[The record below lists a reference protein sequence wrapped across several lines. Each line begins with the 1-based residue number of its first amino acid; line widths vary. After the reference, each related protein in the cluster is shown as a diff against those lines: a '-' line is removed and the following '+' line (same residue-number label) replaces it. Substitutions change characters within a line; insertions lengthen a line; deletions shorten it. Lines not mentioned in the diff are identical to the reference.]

1 MYKKRF
7 THEFCP
13 KNVIFSIFVTNRY
26 KHFGIFFYDV
36 SSYLSEEKNF
46 MEQDILIYIDDKE
59 KLDASVAANSFA
71 HKDIKNRAYINTLGA
86 ELAMKYLVSEN
97 VDVSDVK
104 NLHSIKKILEEM
116 DIADIMLSNIHIDV
130 RVVFDENI
138 IFIPKSHFEYDILPD
153 IYLVFNL
160 SKDNS
165 YVKFLGFFEPKL
177 INKNNSNSDYY
188 FIEKEKLSSAKDL
201 INYINSHKTSET
213 GLSQNELELSER
225 FIVSVYD
232 NDISEG
238 DKKQLLKQLTQ
249 SVELRDKFIE
259 FENFETLSYKAMNDP
274 MIKKKEIS
282 LDTDTT
288 DIIDTIN
295 TVDETPENITQTLDV
310 LELDDNSLDLND
322 FTNLDELTDI
332 ESTAAETPTSPETPE
347 NLETT
352 DRVDISG
359 TEFSNMATNLAE
371 GVVEGLA
378 QGAVEGAVGGLAE
391 SAGAM
396 GLAEGLAQG
405 LTGEIV
411 EGAVDL
417 TQNLTQ
423 DIINTDDNITQ
434 ETTDAISFDEVDLS
448 ENTDSQV
455 EAPTEDTISLENI
468 DLEQPQDTTIEEPIT
483 DLMSFDNI
491 EPLQTE
497 DILPEESI
505 DLTSLDKVENL
516 DNNEILE
523 KENLNENL
531 ENLPEINEIGEINDI
546 GNIESDNDLENITL
560 DDITE
565 TNPQDDIENNETKNS
580 DSSFGKNLLEN
591 LSAEDEEKADQDI
604 NIDDIELDETAPKL
618 ADDISSDDLLSQIDD
633 ILNTSSTE
641 NAQADFNYEETDN
654 SENNQTDLPE
664 NNVNEIIESS
674 ESESENETEDVN
686 IDNITSIEN
695 LTESESSNSVDPINE
710 DDSTNDNLQTQN
722 DTNIENS
729 DDTENDND
737 LNVLYNEDA
746 TDAQPEL
753 PEEEP
758 QVAVPGV
765 ALYNKKST
773 DKKPMMVASALIVL
787 FAISSAFLFM
797 KPKNDNSAEIEPL
810 PTSNEIP
817 TQTENQPTD
826 DILAS
831 NAPQTP
837 TPVPTQKDI
846 AVTKPVVKELKN
858 TPPKTTKAEPYIEV
872 SKLVWDVPNELS
884 YSSKM
889 QNYLRTAGKSIKLS
903 LSTDLLLATEY
914 AYTNQIKVGLKLDKN
929 GSIRDARIL
938 SSSGSTQIDKI
949 VLQSVKD
956 TLNVVKPP
964 TDEISTPEFNLNLI
978 IYI

>member
-1 MYKKRF
+1 
-7 THEFCP
+7 
-13 KNVIFSIFVTNRY
+13 
-26 KHFGIFFYDV
+26 
-36 SSYLSEEKNF
+36 

-282 LDTDTT
+282 LETDTT

-310 LELDDNSLDLND
+310 LELDDNSLDLSD
-322 FTNLDELTDI
+322 LVDLDE
-332 ESTAAETPTSPETPE
+332 STNVETPALEGTTVQDMTETS
-347 NLETT
+347 
-352 DRVDISG
+352 DRIDISG

-371 GVVEGLA
+371 GVAEGLA

-417 TQNLTQ
+417 TKDLTQ
-423 DIINTDDNITQ
+423 DIIGTDVDTTQKTNTPISFEDIDLSGSTEPQLEISAD
-434 ETTDAISFDEVDLS
+434 DAISLDDIELPETIQEQAVS
-448 ENTDSQV
+448 VNEDSI
-455 EAPTEDTISLENI
+455 P
-468 DLEQPQDTTIEEPIT
+468 
-483 DLMSFDNI
+483 FDNI
-491 EPLQTE
+491 ELSQSQDAIIEEPAENLVSFDSIETLKTN
-497 DILPEESI
+497 DISQEEPI
-505 DLTSLDKVENL
+505 DLNAFDNVDSLDNSEV
-516 DNNEILE
+516 LE
-523 KENLNENL
+523 KEDLNDHLDE
-531 ENLPEINEIGEINDI
+531 LPEINDI
-546 GNIESDNDLENITL
+546 DNIDNFGAVDNLENITL
-560 DDITE
+560 DDIADS
-565 TNPQDDIENNETKNS
+565 NLQDVPKNDETKDS

-591 LSAEDEEKADQDI
+591 LSAEEEESNEQEERTE
-604 NIDDIELDETAPKL
+604 NIEGVELDETSPEL
-618 ADDISSDDLLSQIDD
+618 VNDISSDDLLSQIDD
-633 ILNTSSTE
+633 ILSASSTGNVQSE
-641 NAQADFNYEETDN
+641 FSLEQVEDN
-654 SENNQTDLPE
+654 QNNLPE
-664 NNVNEIIESS
+664 NNEGKIIENSDS
-674 ESESENETEDVN
+674 KIEEETQDAN
-686 IDNITSIEN
+686 IDDIASIEN
-695 LTESESSNSVDPINE
+695 LTESENSNNQV
-710 DDSTNDNLQTQN
+710 QN
-722 DTNIENS
+722 DMSMENF
-729 DDTENDND
+729 DDTEADKD

-746 TDAQPEL
+746 TDTQPEL

-758 QVAVPGV
+758 QVAIPGG

-773 DKKPMMVASALIVL
+773 DKKPIMIAGALIVL

-858 TPPKTTKAEPYIEV
+858 TPPKTAKAEPYIAV
-872 SKLVWDVPNELS
+872 NKLVWDVPSDLS

-929 GSIRDARIL
+929 GTVLDARIL
-938 SSSGSTQIDKI
+938 SSSGSSQIDNI

-964 TDEISTPEFNLNLI
+964 ATEISAPEFNLNLI